1 MHPLRG
7 VIFAIVVLVFISVAL
22 AAIAMVVSSINTVTR
37 MLDIESLRL
46 SGKAAADWRYLQ
58 RADEVLR
65 TIASAAVLASVVGV
79 LIVFF
84 KHVSKR

>member
-1 MHPLRG
+1 
-7 VIFAIVVLVFISVAL
+7 
-22 AAIAMVVSSINTVTR
+22 